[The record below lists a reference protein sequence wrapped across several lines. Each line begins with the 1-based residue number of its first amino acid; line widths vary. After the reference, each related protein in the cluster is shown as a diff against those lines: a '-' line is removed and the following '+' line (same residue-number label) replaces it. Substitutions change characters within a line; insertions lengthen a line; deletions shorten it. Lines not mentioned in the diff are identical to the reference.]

1 MKLTHVTL
9 EGCGRFGTLVR
20 VDGFGPGVNILS
32 AGNEAGKSTLFRAIR
47 TCLFERHNTTGK
59 DVASLATEGLSLPV
73 SITVGFEKGGKA
85 YEIRKSFVRSK
96 SASLICDGVETARN
110 AEADEEVWRLLGI
123 EQRSARA
130 LDEAAFGVLWVAQ
143 GQSFQ
148 TPDPSEGAR
157 NVLNAVIQQ
166 EVGTLVGGER
176 ARLLLNTVNE
186 ELARYVT
193 ERGQPKARGPLDDAA
208 KTSQKLSAE
217 LMDADTR
224 LEALRGKLD
233 ELDALRR
240 QYRQAS
246 DPAALKSLEDQ
257 LAEAS
262 RKLSEAVKAEGEI
275 RRLTGEERQAFQLCE
290 AQQEKLTSL
299 QAQATTIDDQRE
311 RLKQI
316 SDGLAPLDT
325 QDEATATALRQANA
339 ERARIEDALAAIDAR
354 EAELQRLDALSQK
367 LARKAE
373 LAARLQQLDD
383 FRQRAAASEAALKL
397 ATIDDAV
404 IKSLEAIEREE
415 ARIRAA
421 LEAGAARVTIQ
432 AKHGLGVT
440 LNGEAVD
447 GTAARPVTEALT
459 IAVGPDVSITVSPP
473 ADALDAASAGL
484 ARERARLNALLAR
497 HAVATPAELRLRHA
511 ERVAL
516 ENAARDIRAERSAL
530 GLKDDVSSE
539 IDRLSTS
546 IAAIA
551 AEAQRILPQGTGPL
565 PAAEPIAAE
574 RQSLAERRS
583 ALRAERSSLDAQ
595 ISAHKDTL
603 TALASTRGTLNGQ
616 KAEIDA
622 RLQSALALLPD
633 GTRQSLMAAC
643 EQELVHRR
651 EAHRVKAAALEQ
663 GRASAPAPDEAERQQ
678 ARVDRFTSALES
690 QRRTRDDLR
699 QSIARLEGEVQI
711 SGGEGLGEIAT
722 TLRLQ
727 HGMAAAETHRLT
739 ERVEVLKLLKTTVES
754 CYARRREQLNAP
766 LLRHLTPFLSD
777 VFPKAGI
784 VLGDDFEISALTRS
798 GPQGEAF
805 GRLSLGTQEQI
816 AVLVRLAMG
825 AMICERGEDVPVIL
839 DDALVFSDDA
849 RIEQMFDAINRAG
862 RRQQVIVF
870 TCRARSFASL
880 GGREL
885 RIASGHHPADT
896 ASS

>member
-9 EGCGRFGTLVR
+9 EGCGRFGTLTR
-20 VDGFGPGVNILS
+20 VEGFGPGVNILS

-47 TCLFERHNTTGK
+47 TCLFERHNTTK
-59 DVASLATEGLSLPV
+59 DDVASLATEGLSLPV
-73 SITVGFEKGGKA
+73 TITVGFEKGGKT
-85 YEIRKSFVRSK
+85 YEIRKSFLRSR

-110 AEADEEVWRLLGI
+110 TEADEEVWKLLGI
-123 EQRSARA
+123 EQRSTRA

-143 GQSFQ
+143 GHSFQ

-157 NVLNAVIQQ
+157 NALNAVIQQ

-176 ARLLLNTVNE
+176 ARLLLTTVSE
-186 ELARYVT
+186 ELGRYVT
-193 ERGQPKARGPLDDAA
+193 ERGQPKARGPLDDAVKA
-208 KTSQKLSAE
+208 SQKLTADSA
-217 LMDADTR
+217 DADTR

-240 QYRQAS
+240 QYTQAS

-257 LAEAS
+257 LTEAKRKLAEA
-262 RKLSEAVKAEGEI
+262 EKAEGEI
-275 RRLTGEERQAFQLCE
+275 RRLTGEERQAFQLCQ
-290 AQQEKLTSL
+290 AQQEKLKAL
-299 QAQATTIDDQRE
+299 QDQATTIDEQRE
-311 RLKQI
+311 RLTQI
-316 SDGLAPLDT
+316 AAGLAPLDA
-325 QDEATATALRQANA
+325 QDEATARALSQANA
-339 ERARIEDALAAIDAR
+339 ERTRREDALAAIDAR
-354 EAELQRLDALSQK
+354 EAELQRLEALSQK

-404 IKSLEAIEREE
+404 IKSLEAIESEE

-421 LEAGAARVTIQ
+421 LAAGAARVTIA
-432 AKHGLGVT
+432 AKPGAGVT
-440 LNGEAVD
+440 LNGDAVD
-447 GTAARPVTEALT
+447 GTAARPVTEALI
-459 IAVGPDVSITVSPP
+459 IAVGPDVSITISPP
-473 ADALDAASAGL
+473 AEALDAATAGL

-497 HAVATPAELRLRHA
+497 HAVASPAQLRQRHA
-511 ERVAL
+511 ERVTL
-516 ENAARDIRAERSAL
+516 ENIARDLRAERSAL
-530 GLKDDVSSE
+530 GLKEDVSIE
-539 IDRLSTS
+539 INRLATA

-551 AEAQRILPQGTGPL
+551 AEAQRILPEGTGPL
-565 PAAEPIAAE
+565 PAADAIAAE
-574 RQSLAERRS
+574 RQSLAESRS
-583 ALRAERSSLDAQ
+583 ALRAEQSSLDAQ
-595 ISAHKDTL
+595 IGAHKDTL

-616 KAEIDA
+616 KAEINA

-633 GTRQSLMAAC
+633 DTRQTLMAAC
-643 EQELVHRR
+643 EEELVHRS

-663 GRASAPAPDEAERQQ
+663 GRASAPAPDEAERQKN
-678 ARVDRFTSALES
+678 RIDRFTAALES
-690 QRRTRDDLR
+690 QRTTLDDLR
-699 QSIARLEGEVQI
+699 QSIARREGEVQI
-711 SGGEGLGEIAT
+711 SGGEGLGELAT
-722 TLRLQ
+722 TFRLQ
-727 HGMAAAETHRLT
+727 KDMAIAEAQRLA

-766 LLRHLTPFLSD
+766 LLRHLKPFLND
-777 VFPKAGI
+777 VFPKAEI
-784 VLGDDFEISALTRS
+784 VLGDDFEISALSRS

-805 GRLSLGTQEQI
+805 DRLSLGTQEQI

-849 RIEQMFDAINRAG
+849 RIEQMFDAISRAG
-862 RRQQVIVF
+862 KTQQVIVF

-885 RIASGHHPADT
+885 RIAGGNNPART
-896 ASS
+896 G